1 MKTFEL
7 HAEID
12 LPLPLEEVFAFFADA
27 GNLEAITPP
36 WLHFRTLSPQPIAM
50 RPGALIDYR
59 IRLQGVPL
67 RWRSEITAWEPPH
80 RFVDEQVRGPYRLWH
95 HEHTFRDLGGRTRV
109 VDHVRY
115 AVWGGAPFEGLI
127 ERLFVRSR
135 LEGIFRHRQQ
145 RIAEL
150 LGVEAIPV
158 PAGAAPGSRSTPL
171 DSARLR

>member
-1 MKTFEL
+1 MRTFPL

-27 GNLEAITPP
+27 GNLQAITPP
-36 WLHFRTLSPQPIAM
+36 WLHFQILSPLPIEM

-67 RWRSEITAWEPPH
+67 RWRSEITAWEPPF

-95 HEHTFRDLGGRTRV
+95 HEHTFRREGDNTRV

-115 AVWGGAPFEGLI
+115 AVWGGALI
-127 ERLFVRSR
+127 ERLFVRGR
-135 LEGIFRHRQQ
+135 LDQIFRHRHQ

-150 LGVEAIPV
+150 LGVTPIPV
-158 PAGAAPGSRSTPL
+158 AAGSRQ
-171 DSARLR
+171 A